1 MTRPATATT
10 PARILRAHGVEICVQ
25 TFGSADAEPV
35 LLIAGAA
42 STMLY
47 WDEEFCA
54 GLAAGPRFVLRYDH
68 RDTGRSTTCPPGAP
82 DYTAVD
88 LLDDAIGLLDALG
101 IDRAHLVGLSMG
113 GGLAQLAAIAHP
125 DRVASLTLIA
135 ASPAGP
141 AEHPRPAVDVRA
153 GAAEFARG
161 DRAGLVRPGRGDRLP
176 GRAGAAVRRPVGPV
190 RRGRDAGGD
199 GPGARRGRRASGRCS
214 TTSWSWAGTRPGTG
228 WSRSPRPPW
237 CCTGR
242 GPGVPA
248 RARGRAGRGDPRR
261 PAGSAAAGLGTS
273 GRAGP
278 GPRPLP
284 VDPGA
289 HRSAGV

>member
-141 AEHPRPAVDVRA
+141 AEHPDLPSMSERVRRRVR
-153 GAAEFARG
+153 RG

-199 GPGARRGRRASGRCS
+199 GPGARAVGERPVDVQPLHGRGRGRAR
-214 TTSWSWAGTRPGTG
+214 GTG

-237 CCTGR
+237 CCTGPR
-242 GPGVPA
+242 TRCSRPRTGP
-248 RARGRAGRGDPRR
+248 RWPRR
-261 PAGSAAAGLGTS
+261 SPAPGWLCCRRLGTS

-278 GPRPLP
+278 GPRPC
-284 VDPGA
+284 
-289 HRSAGV
+289 R